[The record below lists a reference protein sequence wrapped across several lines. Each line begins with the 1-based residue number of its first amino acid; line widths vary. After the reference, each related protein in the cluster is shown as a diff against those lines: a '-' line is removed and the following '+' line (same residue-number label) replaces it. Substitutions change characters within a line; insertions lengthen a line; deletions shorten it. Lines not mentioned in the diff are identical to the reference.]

1 MWSPAGLGLHRV
13 LQDPSV
19 WEESSLRLLRQ
30 RSLTSRDKILWSVH
44 WKLTQRDSVCGAPP
58 HSPGLWF
65 KLLRDIWEFH
75 FAFPFGA
82 ERGPGGTRAGF
93 ARVRSLLYQ

>member
-1 MWSPAGLGLHRV
+1 MESCWSWVAQGTSRPFCLGREQSQVAG
-13 LQDPSV
+13 
-19 WEESSLRLLRQ
+19 Q

-93 ARVRSLLYQ
+93 A